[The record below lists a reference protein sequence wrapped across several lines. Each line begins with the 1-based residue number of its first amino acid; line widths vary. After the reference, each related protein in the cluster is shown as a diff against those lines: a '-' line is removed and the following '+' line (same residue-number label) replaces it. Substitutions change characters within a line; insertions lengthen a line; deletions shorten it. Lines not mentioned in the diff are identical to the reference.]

1 MDKITATLS
10 GNMTNAMQTSYSNN
24 AELKIDIPYSNSYVT
39 YRLQIIA
46 YTNNVVTGK
55 KITNITACRNKTFGE
70 ATTEVLADGTAML
83 GGVVTGIVNG
93 AFVQPVMAAASGIDF
108 IINIGNP
115 EQYESNQKWRDGLI
129 EKAENFMISNLPAEQ
144 YYYYNCGIEGGEIS
158 ELCVGSVY
166 IVKGVMGV
174 VTKLENM
181 GHGVKGAQMLLDSG
195 DELLMMAGKDSKN
208 VAVVAAE
215 NLDDA
220 INILAKYGD
229 DFGKMGTYVKNPNI
243 SIDWAQYAKHGAERM
258 LQRGITKE
266 MVESFIKNGK
276 VLSQNAGSKF
286 AYITREGVAIISKE
300 GKLITAWTSIDFDDN
315 MIAIVARL
323 FGG

>member
-10 GNMTNAMQTSYSNN
+10 GNKTNAMQTAYSNN
-24 AELKIDIPYSNSYVT
+24 AELKIDIPYSSNYVT

-55 KITNITACRNKTFGE
+55 KITSITACRNKTFGE

-108 IINIGNP
+108 IINIKNP

-166 IVKGVMGV
+166 AVKGVMGV

-181 GHGVKGAQMLLDSG
+181 GRGVKGAQMLLDSG
-195 DELLMMAGKDSKN
+195 DEVLMMAGKDSKN
-208 VAVVAAE
+208 VAVVAAKNIDGASTIYKSIE
-215 NLDDA
+215 EGLNFDATALGHLEEPSRFVPIQMMIDTIKTGKSMPDPRGLEGFMMYYKQIIIHNKLYNLEVLYNA
-220 INILAKYGD
+220 ATNTVRHFKYARNAMGPLAE
-229 DFGKMGTYVKNPNI
+229 I
-243 SIDWAQYAKHGAERM
+243 
-258 LQRGITKE
+258 
-266 MVESFIKNGK
+266 IK
-276 VLSQNAGSKF
+276 
-286 AYITREGVAIISKE
+286 
-300 GKLITAWTSIDFDDN
+300 
-315 MIAIVARL
+315 
-323 FGG
+323 